1 MKAFLKDNAIKSTI
15 GNLVINTLF
24 PVLILLSDSV
34 VNVKGPTPNLTSI
47 LVPGIFMSAL
57 MTTIITYGVMTSQRK
72 RGQLAPSLSA
82 ATGWF
87 PTALLN
93 GIGIGLLFALPSL
106 LLIIGLQSVMENELI
121 PKLTVIVLSAVIGA
135 LTGLFSSLVAANRAV
150 RLGASQSQQ
159 V

>member
-24 PVLILLSDSV
+24 PFLILLSDSV
-34 VNVKGPTPNLTSI
+34 VNVKGPRPNLISI
-47 LVPGIFMSAL
+47 LVPGVFMSAL

-72 RGQLAPSLSA
+72 KGQLTPSLSA

-93 GIGIGLLFALPSL
+93 GIGIGLLFAVPTL
-106 LLIIGLQSVMENELI
+106 LLIMAVQSMMENQPI
-121 PKLTVIVLSAVIGA
+121 PKLTVIIVSAIIGA
-135 LTGLFSSLVAANRAV
+135 LTGLFSSLVAANRAIK
-150 RLGASQSQQ
+150 LGSSLT
-159 V
+159 